1 MLIQGNNPH
10 SLDNNRYKYYTKISY
25 LPLAKVCSNTNNLI
39 INKRFFPKNYFAYPT
54 LSANPTT
61 SLPLFVKEL

>member
-1 MLIQGNNPH
+1 MVTILLIYQ
-10 SLDNNRYKYYTKISY
+10 KFY

-39 INKRFFPKNYFAYPT
+39 IGKRFFPKNYLVYTT
-54 LSANPTT
+54 LSANPTK